1 MGFVLTI
8 GLGALAFVGGS
19 ALAER
24 WYGDASRSERA
35 LVSFLLALSLG
46 LVPIHVL
53 GWTNLLSPASI
64 GIGVTSV
71 SLLAF
76 GLAATAGRARDAL
89 SSALTTALLPFE
101 ALHAA
106 WRARSASLF
115 ALGLLY
121 GVFLYTAW
129 LAWLAPSSS
138 WDGLMYHEGMV
149 AYALRNGGY
158 AWVSM
163 PPEIELIN
171 GFPRGAE
178 ALQLYFVAF
187 ADRRLIDF
195 AQHVT
200 ALPAVLVIYV
210 LARRFAPSLVASGLA
225 AAAFLVPGFVLQL
238 RSTYIDVT
246 VTAVLLS
253 AVHFATRPE
262 LRVRDLWMLALTAG
276 LYGGMKANA
285 PVVVPF
291 LLLVAL
297 LRSVPLLRRG
307 QVARTL
313 VTYVLGLAVVVALA
327 APTYVRNW
335 IEKDNPAWP
344 VDVTI
349 PVIDVTFDGVWNVQD
364 QHHSFDQTV
373 KDLYGAPKPGE
384 DFVDTRHR
392 GYGHA
397 VPFVILPVA
406 LLALLAAIGHAI
418 AAVFARK
425 RAPPG
430 TFGILMLT
438 VVIAIAQLPSP
449 AFWWARFNLHGLA
462 LLFVLA
468 AWALR
473 LDRRRF
479 WAEATIGASTAIA
492 AMTLWWA
499 DPAWD
504 VSFEE
509 ALELAELPPR
519 ERAVRRIGWAVM
531 MEDVGRAREAE
542 IREDDVVG
550 WNGGFIGVA
559 WNEDLSNDVVHV
571 PWGPGYLER
580 LDAAGAE
587 WAITRKRTP
596 SERALEASPRYERI
610 GDVGP
615 NVVAYRRTSM

>member
-1 MGFVLTI
+1 M
-8 GLGALAFVGGS
+8 A
-19 ALAER
+19 
-24 WYGDASRSERA
+24 W
-35 LVSFLLALSLG
+35 LLALSLV

-53 GWTNLLSPASI
+53 GWTNLLSPASLA
-64 GIGVTSV
+64 IGVAST
-71 SLLAF
+71 SLLTF
-76 GLAATAGRARDAL
+76 GLAASREGARAAL
-89 SSALTTALLPFE
+89 RAAVADALLPLV
-101 ALHAA
+101 ALRNA
-106 WRARSASLF
+106 WRARSATLF
-115 ALGLLY
+115 ALVLLF
-121 GVFLYTAW
+121 GVWVYTAW

-158 AWVSM
+158 AWVSVS
-163 PPEIELIN
+163 PEIELIN

-178 ALQLYFVAF
+178 ALQLFLVALS
-187 ADRRLIDF
+187 DRRLIDF
-195 AQHVT
+195 AQHLT
-200 ALPAVLVIYV
+200 AVPMVLVVYV
-210 LARRFAPSLVASGLA
+210 LARRFAPSLVAMGLA
-225 AAAFLVPGFVLQL
+225 AAAFLVPGVVLQL
-238 RSTYIDVT
+238 RSTYVDVT

-262 LRVRDLWMLALTAG
+262 LRTRDLWMLALTAG

-297 LRSVPLLRRG
+297 LRSAPLLRRG
-307 QVARTL
+307 TLGKTL
-313 VTYVLGLAVVVALA
+313 VTYVLGLALVGALA
-327 APTYVRNW
+327 APTYVRNYV
-335 IEKDNPAWP
+335 EKANPAWP
-344 VDVTI
+344 VDVTV
-349 PVIDVTFDGVWNVQD
+349 PVIDVSFDGVWDVQD
-364 QHHSFDQTV
+364 QHHSFEQTL
-373 KDLYGAPKPGE
+373 KDLYGTPKPGE

-392 GYGHA
+392 GYGHS
-397 VPFVILPVA
+397 VPFVILPIA
-406 LLALLAAIGHAI
+406 LLGLLAAIGHAL
-418 AAVFARK
+418 AAVLARK

-430 TFGILMLT
+430 TFGVLVLT

-479 WAEATIGASTAIA
+479 WAEAVIGACTAIA

-504 VSFEE
+504 VSLDE
-509 ALELAELPPR
+509 ARELAKLPAE
-519 ERAVRRIGWAVM
+519 ERAVKRIGWAVM

-542 IREDDVVG
+542 IREGDVVG

-559 WNEDLSNDVVHV
+559 WNEELSNDVAYV
-571 PWGPGYLER
+571 PWGTDYLER
-580 LDAAGAE
+580 LDAAGSE

-596 SERALEASPRYERI
+596 SERALEASERWERI

-615 NVVAYRRTSM
+615 NVVAYRRTSL